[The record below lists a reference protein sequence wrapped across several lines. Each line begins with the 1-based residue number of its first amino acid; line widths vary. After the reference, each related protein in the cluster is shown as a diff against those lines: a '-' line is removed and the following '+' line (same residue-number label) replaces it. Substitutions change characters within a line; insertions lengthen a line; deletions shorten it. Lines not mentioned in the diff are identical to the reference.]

1 MARPKKAP
9 LTPLQKIAKKIGS
22 DGEAIIAELEALDTE
37 GLNQRV
43 AQSSQSI
50 HDTFADLNKEGSKYV
65 EAKEDVKLLSSGYRE
80 VKKRQNAIISVC
92 LQLRKDRGAVGS
104 EGAA

>member
-50 HDTFADLNKEGSKYV
+50 HDTVAELNQNSEYV
-65 EAKEDVKLLSSGYRE
+65 AAKEDVKLLSSGLKE